1 MRDIFQLLR
10 EKELEIIRVREEID
24 ALRCIIPLL
33 EEDGDRSSAPERY
46 PFQAVNQE

>member
-33 EEDGDRSSAPERY
+33 EEDTDRVHPSDPYS
-46 PFQAVNQE
+46 FHAVNQE